1 MVFIHIRLGAAI
13 LLSSLLIHW
22 RQKEKYIFFALAYN
36 SNAHRLLFQKHQAAV
51 YTNEGARRLLYYSQQ
66 FGLKGT
72 HDFIYER
79 GRSWPAQYRT
89 QNTFTQAKGQ
99 INVWSFFSL
108 SLKSWTWS
116 ALAKTRSS
124 FCVHGRAAPCACTTI
139 RGILKNLLS
148 TRMSQM
154 KLHPDSTRI
163 HPSFLYQQHIARR
176 RRQTS
181 HAPPD
186 RRFKVL
192 RALEIVEKRP
202 ASLFFLLCVFF
213 S

>member
-1 MVFIHIRLGAAI
+1 MHTGCFSKSIKR
-13 LLSSLLIHW
+13 
-22 RQKEKYIFFALAYN
+22 RC
-36 SNAHRLLFQKHQAAV
+36 
-51 YTNEGARRLLYYSQQ
+51 TNEGARRLLYYSQQ

-79 GRSWPAQYRT
+79 GRPAQYRT

-99 INVWSFFSL
+99 INVWRFFFSL

-192 RALEIVEKRP
+192 RALENVEKRP